1 MKHQRAFSVL
11 LVLCLLLGMMPAAA
25 LSANAKEPQ
34 SPQTAVTG
42 QSGISDA
49 LEAGAPTPRKGLRS
63 RGSGSAR
70 AGSYLLTVQALGENF
85 AQYHDMKVVVKDAD
99 GHDLGVFDPAAYG
112 AGNDGLDEWGV
123 KVIPA
128 TFSASPASITIT
140 CYYQSTDWANY
151 EKLTYTALFS
161 ECCVDET
168 ATVESRAQDPG
179 TSVSFCRYSIECLE
193 NGAPVPYVDADGNNC
208 IRESAV
214 WFNGVI
220 EESGWYVV
228 RGAFTG
234 NIIPIQGED
243 VNLVLCDGA
252 VLDAKDGVRLSQ
264 GTSLTIWCQKGGSG
278 KLSAIG
284 YLVKGQYYDGSANQY
299 SPGIYVPVG
308 SSLTINGG
316 TVVAKGQIKCA
327 GIGGGI
333 GLDFLPDSGAVTI
346 NAGIVE
352 AYGGGSDL
360 NTSGGGAGIGGG
372 DRGTNGPIT
381 IRGGSGGGQT
391 LVIAKGGA
399 MGIGGNFLEE
409 NDDGHEDHDEFPL
422 GTRYGAGLGSGGEG
436 GTSGEIII
444 EGGTVEAVGGAGGAA
459 IGGGYKCDSGP
470 ITISGGIVTA
480 KACVSFGNEPGA
492 AIGGGYFGKNGPIT
506 ITGGEVTAETTNPRK
521 PWADYISWSNHRNLA
536 AAIGSGGNKD
546 QGDKITISGGTV
558 TAISHG
564 VGAGIGGAADGG
576 EIEIGGDDTVVV
588 ASSICGAG
596 IGCGGEFPG
605 VSGWLGDGFTGGS
618 ITINGGMVYGVS
630 TYGGAGIGTG
640 VLGHGGS
647 ITINGGIVTGCGGAD
662 HYSWYD
668 ETNRSGKIVGVISG
682 GMGGGAF
689 NVIFRTAKGMI
700 EDLIIDWIFSD
711 DYIGAGIGGGCLGD
725 GGRIRINGGTVIAKG
740 GSNAVSAIGNGLD
753 SDKAV
758 DLEIYD
764 YSAVSYGNY
773 HGSEP
778 QLEGCTHNP
787 PNTDRVDQVKQN
799 TYAAIEPDDVAV
811 SFEMGG
817 HGTAPAAQTVLRGE
831 TATKPAD
838 PAADGWFF
846 DGWYTDGT
854 FSTPFDFT
862 TPILTPVTI
871 YAKWIRAFPC
881 KVQLQWP
888 DGADKPQSVSVRYQN
903 RYSADGVRTG
913 TLTLHDG
920 NNWSGNVTLSESSVL
935 TLTEQVPYGFFF
947 GTGALEG
954 ISAVPKALSAAGDA
968 VTLDLQTLS
977 LSSAEKNALQSGS
990 GILRL
995 TNTKARIY
1003 SAHAEWDI
1011 PKANYKPASVSAV
1024 LQHFGG
1030 TAWETV
1036 ETVELNE
1043 TNAYTASFSP
1053 IPDTPGMDAYYRVRE
1068 LDKDGSVVLS
1078 STDEGGS
1085 ASPTAALHICPW
1097 TNTEMDMD
1105 YQVSYAQNADG
1116 GTVVTN
1122 SAGKYFYV
1130 RIEWANIDD
1139 AADKPDEVNVHLLRD
1154 TALAASVTLSDENN
1168 WEAVFEGQMH
1178 DADYRIREQ
1187 NEDFSTVYMTGDTR
1201 PSIDSQRPYDKA
1213 WYTVTRNGKTRI
1225 YAYDVSVVM
1234 NEDGRSAVITNTK
1247 SGVIYAARN
1256 IWNAPQDSPWPD
1268 RIFSVGAVLQHRT
1281 VDGGGNETWEDV
1293 ETIDLSGDIAASTG
1307 KFRAIPLGSGYR
1319 DEDYRVREWIK
1330 NTDYSPYSSYPFRI
1344 DAETDTPDAAGRLL
1358 LALQDADNVTAQ
1370 APHFTVEVREWSTEI
1385 TDWVYTRPTGYTA
1398 SYARGADGSFL
1409 IINTEDGTDPVEVP
1423 LEHTWDAPS
1432 YAWSLSDETWR
1443 CTATRTCADDS
1454 TLTQTETVTA
1464 AYEVTAEPTC
1474 TEAGETT
1481 YTAAF
1486 ENAVFEPQTQTLA
1499 DIAPLG
1505 HIFTSYVYNNNATI
1519 DADGTETA
1527 ICDHNCGLT
1536 DTRTAAGTRSVLDEI
1551 SVTIDN
1557 GVGVNFLLGLD
1568 DPSRDGV
1575 QSITVTYKNFSGETV
1590 TETYAKSE
1598 LIAQNGKYRL
1608 TVRIAPAQLA
1618 DEITVTVGG
1627 TQLKQSVLGYCE
1639 ELKDGDYAQKYKD
1652 VALALE
1658 QYAQAANAVF
1668 GYTADVIADI
1678 SALRKDAV
1686 DAYTGAVFTDGTGKV
1701 TGASFM
1707 ALTKPEFRF
1716 YTAGIDE
1723 QTAYNYNEAGVA
1735 ATMAGGGDTLTARF
1749 VRKADGKG
1757 LLEVTGVSV
1766 ENMDK
1771 TITVTITGLGTITF
1785 NGNAFA
1791 KAMASSGSTAQQ
1803 HLGAALYNYG
1813 AAAKECFAA

>member
-1 MKHQRAFSVL
+1 MKRQRVVSVL
-11 LVLCLLLGMMPAAA
+11 LVLCLLLGSMPAVA
-25 LSANAKEPQ
+25 LSANAEEAQNPQ
-34 SPQTAVTG
+34 SIAGDAGTSDGLESSSLTTG
-42 QSGISDA
+42 
-49 LEAGAPTPRKGLRS
+49 KGLRS
-63 RGSGSAR
+63 GSTGSAR
-70 AGSYLLTVQALGENF
+70 AGSYLLTVQALGANF
-85 AQYHDMKVVVKDAD
+85 AQYHDMKVVVKDAA

-112 AGNDGLDEWGV
+112 ADTEGLDEWGV

-151 EKLTYTALFS
+151 EKITYAAPFS

-168 ATVESRAQDPG
+168 ATVESMAQDPG
-179 TSVSFCRYSIECLE
+179 TYVSFCRYSIECLE
-193 NGAPVPYVDADGNNC
+193 DGSPVPYVDANGTNC

-252 VLDAKDGVRLSQ
+252 TLNAKDGVRLSQ

-299 SPGIYVPVG
+299 SPGIYVPAG

-316 TVVAKGQIKCA
+316 TVIAKGQIKCA

-372 DRGTNGPIT
+372 YRGTNGPIT
-381 IRGGSGGGQT
+381 IRGGSEGGQT

-399 MGIGGNFLEE
+399 MGINGNFLEE

-422 GTRYGAGLGSGGEG
+422 GTRHGAGLGSGTEG

-459 IGGGYKCDSGP
+459 IGGGYKCGSGP
-470 ITISGGIVTA
+470 ITISGGIIKA

-492 AIGGGYFGKNGPIT
+492 AIGGGFFGKNGPIT

-521 PWADYISWSNHRNLA
+521 PWAEYITWANHRNLA
-536 AAIGSGGNKD
+536 AAIGSGGDKD

-564 VGAGIGGAADGG
+564 VGAGIGGAVNGG

-605 VSGWLGDGFTGGS
+605 VSGWQGDGYNGGS

-640 VLGHGGS
+640 IAGHGGS
-647 ITINGGIVTGCGGAD
+647 ITINGGIVAGYGGAD

-682 GMGGGAF
+682 GMGGGPY

-700 EDLIIDWIFSD
+700 EDLIIDWIFSR

-740 GSNAVSAIGNGLD
+740 GSNAVSAIGNGQD
-753 SDKAV
+753 CDKAV
-758 DLEIYD
+758 DLQIYD

-773 HGSEP
+773 HGSDV

-787 PNTDRVDQVKQN
+787 PNTDRVDKVKQN
-799 TYAAIEPDDVAV
+799 AYAAIEPDDMAV
-811 SFEMGG
+811 TFDMGG
-817 HGTAPAAQTVLRGE
+817 HGAAPAAQTVLRGE
-831 TATKPAD
+831 NVTKPAD
-838 PAADGWFF
+838 PSADGWFF

-854 FSTPFDFT
+854 FATPFDFT

-871 YAKWIRAFPC
+871 HAKWIRTYPV
-881 KVQLQWP
+881 KVQLNWP
-888 DGADKPQSVSVRYQN
+888 DGAEKPESVSVRYQN
-903 RYSADGVRTG
+903 RYSAEGVRTG
-913 TLTLHDG
+913 TLTLHDA
-920 NNWSGNVTLSESSVL
+920 NNWSGNVTLSENSVL
-935 TLTEQVPYGFFF
+935 TLNEQVPYGFFF
-947 GTGALEG
+947 GTGTLEG
-954 ISAVPKALSAAGDA
+954 VSAAPKALIAEGDS
-968 VTLDLQTLS
+968 VTLNLRTLTLS
-977 LSSAEKNALQSGS
+977 TEEKNALLSGS
-990 GILRL
+990 GVLRL
-995 TNTKARIY
+995 TNNKARIY

-1011 PKANYKPASVSAV
+1011 PKANYKPATVAAV
-1024 LQHFGG
+1024 LQHRNG

-1036 ETVELNE
+1036 ETVELTE

-1053 IPDTPGMDAYYRVRE
+1053 IPETPGMDDSYRVRE
-1068 LDKDGSVVLS
+1068 LDKDGSVVLN
-1078 STDEGGS
+1078 STDDGGS
-1085 ASPTAALHICPW
+1085 ASPTAALHIRPW
-1097 TNTEMDMD
+1097 TSTEMDMD

-1116 GTVVTN
+1116 STVVTN

-1130 RIEWANIDD
+1130 RIVWDNIDD
-1139 AADKPDEVNVHLLRD
+1139 ETDKPDEVNVHLLAD
-1154 TALAASVTLSDENN
+1154 TALASTVTLSEENN

-1187 NEDFSTVYMTGDTR
+1187 NEDYSTVYMTGDTR
-1201 PSIDSQRPYDKA
+1201 PSFDSQRPFDKA

-1225 YAYDVSVVM
+1225 FEYDVSIEM
-1234 NEDGRSAVITNTK
+1234 SEDGRSAVITNTK
-1247 SGVIYAARN
+1247 SGVIYAVRN
-1256 IWNAPQDSPWPD
+1256 IWNAPEDSPWPR
-1268 RIFSVGAVLQHRT
+1268 RIFSVKAVLQRRT
-1281 VDGGGNETWEDV
+1281 VDDQGIVSWEDV
-1293 ETIDLSGDIAASTG
+1293 EMIDLSAYETETEGRFG
-1307 KFRAIPLGSGYR
+1307 AIPIGSGFR
-1319 DEDYRVREWIK
+1319 DEDYRVREWAK
-1330 NTDYSPYSSYPFRI
+1330 NTDYSAYASYPFRI
-1344 DAETDTPDAAGRLL
+1344 DAETDDPGADGRLL
-1358 LALQDADNVTAQ
+1358 LALQDGDNTNAQ
-1370 APHFTVEVREWSTEI
+1370 APHYSVEVREWSAET
-1385 TDWVYTRPTGYTA
+1385 TDWVYSRPTGYTA
-1398 SYARGADGSFL
+1398 TYARDADGNFL
-1409 IINTEDGTDPVEVP
+1409 IINTEDGTDPIEVP
-1423 LEHTWDAPS
+1423 VEHTWDTPS
-1432 YAWSLSDETWR
+1432 YAWSFSDEAWR
-1443 CTATRTCADDS
+1443 CTATLTCVDDS
-1454 TLTQTETVTA
+1454 SLTQTETAVA
-1464 AYEVTAEPTC
+1464 AYEVTTEPTC

-1481 YTAAF
+1481 YTATFENEAF
-1486 ENAVFEPQTQTLA
+1486 ETQTQTLA
-1499 DIAPLG
+1499 DVAPTG
-1505 HIFTSYVYNNNATI
+1505 HLFTCYVYNKDATI
-1519 DADGTETA
+1519 EADGTETA

-1536 DTRTAAGTRSVLDEI
+1536 DTRTAVGTMIVLDEI
-1551 SVTIDN
+1551 SVTIDD
-1557 GVGVNFLLGLD
+1557 GIGVNFLLGLD
-1568 DPSRDGV
+1568 DPSREGV
-1575 QSITVTYKNFSGETV
+1575 ESVTVTYKDFSGNTV
-1590 TETYAKSE
+1590 TQTYAKSE
-1598 LIAQNGKYRL
+1598 LPAENGKYKL
-1608 TVRIAPAQLA
+1608 TVRVAPAQLA
-1618 DEITVTVGG
+1618 DKLTVCVGG
-1627 TQLKQSVLGYCE
+1627 KQLEQSVLGYCE
-1639 ELKDGDYAQKYKD
+1639 ELKGSDFAQKYKD

-1658 QYAQAANAVF
+1658 QYAQASNVVF
-1668 GYTADVIADI
+1668 NYTADAITDI
-1678 SALRKDAV
+1678 SALDTDAIN
-1686 DAYTGAVFTDGTGKV
+1686 AYTGAVFADGTGKV

-1716 YTAGIDE
+1716 YTANIDE
-1723 QTAYNYNEAGVA
+1723 QTAYDYNEAGVTA
-1735 ATMAGGGDTLTARF
+1735 AMDGGSDTLNARF
-1749 VRKADGKG
+1749 VKKADGAV
-1757 LLEVTGVSV
+1757 LIEVTGVSA

-1771 TITVTITGLGTITF
+1771 TITVTISGLGTITF

-1791 KAMASSGSTAQQ
+1791 KAMTMSSSPAQQ
-1803 HLGAALYNYG
+1803 NLGAALYNYG
-1813 AAAKECFAA
+1813 DAAKTCFGA